1 MKGVQNMIYKIPCG
15 GFAYDEQYFD
25 FVPSP
30 EQRTPMF
37 IPTVNL
43 MKRGDKELVLA
54 SSTPDSIKNFK
65 ITVDDTGTIKA
76 TEM

>member
-1 MKGVQNMIYKIPCG
+1 ML
-15 GFAYDEQYFD
+15 
-25 FVPSP
+25 
-30 EQRTPMF
+30 

-54 SSTPDSIKNFK
+54 SSTPDSIKSFK